1 MTEAI
6 LISAAAAGGVGISWR
21 VIASRKKRVRRPV
34 PDVLPRGGSITSK
47 PLLTESELALYNLL
61 QIVVQDY
68 YLIFAQVP
76 LWAFVSLDSPGK
88 DRIRLVKHMALKRVD
103 FALLHPGSRQVVQVV
118 QIEEE
123 FPTADQKEHQRII
136 ESVVGSAKIKLVKVQ
151 SKKSYA
157 IPELVAL
164 LGLAAEE

>member
-6 LISAAAAGGVGISWR
+6 LISAAAAVVVGISWR
-21 VIASRKKRVRRPV
+21 VMASRKTKARRPAY
-34 PDVLPRGGSITSK
+34 DVLPTDGGTASK
-47 PLLTESELALYNLL
+47 PLLTESELSFYNLL
-61 QIVVQDY
+61 QIAVQDY

-76 LWAFVSLDSPGK
+76 LWAFISLDSTGK
-88 DRIRLVKHMALKRVD
+88 DRIRLVKHMALKRAD
-103 FALLHPGSRQVVQVV
+103 FALMHPGSRRVAQVV

-136 ESVVGSAKIKLVKVQ
+136 EAVVVSANIRLVKVQ

-164 LGLAAEE
+164 LGLTVEE